1 MIFEYEK
8 PSMKFY
14 DFQVDEIMVGGED
27 GLQGQAEGDP
37 TNLPSVIINGPGHNN
52 GEADPGIW

>member
-14 DFQVDEIMVGGED
+14 DFQVDEIMVGED

-37 TNLPSVIINGPGHNN
+37 TNLPSLTINGPGHNN
-52 GEADPGIW
+52 EEADSGIW